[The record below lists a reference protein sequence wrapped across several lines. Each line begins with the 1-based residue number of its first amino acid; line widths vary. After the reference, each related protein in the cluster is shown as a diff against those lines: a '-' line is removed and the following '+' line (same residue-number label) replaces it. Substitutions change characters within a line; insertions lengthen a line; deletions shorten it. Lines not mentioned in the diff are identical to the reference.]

1 MTRRTAIVF
10 ALIALMALVGVT
22 AIAQGVAPK
31 GIVIMPPDTSGLT
44 AQVWVDKGAY
54 AIGEKIQVHFKVSQD
69 AFVYIYDID
78 AAGKVTLLFPNYYS
92 QNNRVSAG
100 EHVLPDS
107 SAYNLTVV
115 QPTGTEYLQLI
126 ASTMPLNL
134 TPQFQITAPFPLV
147 GSDPDAFK
155 LQLQGQLMGVIPDP
169 QWGEDWTSFEV
180 VSGYAPSYGTL
191 IINSVPSSAWI
202 TIDGAFVGYTSRS
215 MYVAQGYHQI
225 AVGKNGYA
233 DYNRGI
239 FVIGNNT
246 RILNATLT
254 PLVPVNQPPVAAFN
268 FTPTNPI
275 AGGWVQFNA
284 SASNDNDGTISSFA
298 WNFGDGTT
306 STDMTRYHQFGAP
319 GTYNVVLTVTD
330 NDGATDTEAHVVQV
344 GSTNQ
349 PPTAA
354 FNYTPTNPIVGGWVQ
369 FDASASNDNDGT
381 ISSFAWNFG
390 DGTTSNGM
398 TRYHQFGAPGTY
410 NVVLTVTDN
419 DGATDTEAHVVQV
432 GSTNQPPTAAFNYT
446 PTNPIVGGWVQF
458 DASASNDND
467 GTISSY
473 AWNFGD
479 GTTSTGMTRY
489 HQFAAPGTYNVVLT
503 VVDNDGVSNA
513 VTHVVQVG
521 STNQPPTAAFNF
533 TPFAPGISE
542 WVRFDGTSSVDTDG
556 SITSYSWNYGD
567 GGATGSGSVVY
578 HQFTAPGMYN
588 VVLTVIDN
596 DGASDTESH
605 VLQIGPTNQP
615 PVAAFNY
622 SPLSPGIGENIILNA
637 SPSYD
642 PDGTIVSYAW
652 DLDNNGTT
660 DATNQAISVTYYD
673 LGPHLVRLTVVDNNG
688 LSASTTQVINVAG
701 GGTPGEPAMGN
712 TPGIFVWGTNTWH
725 ITVNAGAGWMS
736 PHSYRL
742 ELRTDGS
749 FQGVNQSTSGGVV
762 PLGVIPTP
770 TDSGK
775 TLVFNG
781 SLQAGSADYTFTV
794 PSSKS
799 VWMSLKLDINGD
811 GMLDESESF
820 VYLRTMMVHP
830 PVAPFVVGLPSGSTG
845 PLVPSMNF
853 RVGRALTYSSTVR
866 FIMWITDINT
876 LEGH

>member
-31 GIVIMPPDTSGLT
+31 GIIPTPPESADL
-44 AQVWVDKGAY
+44 QVRIWVDKGVYAVGEPITIHYTVNKQAY
-54 AIGEKIQVHFKVSQD
+54 
-69 AFVYIYDID
+69 VYIWDIEPD
-78 AAGKVTLLFPNYYS
+78 LTATPLFPNMYTAVD
-92 QNNRVSAG
+92 QNYVGPG
-100 EHVLPDS
+100 EHMVPGQYRIAAPL
-107 SAYNLTVV
+107 
-115 QPTGTEYLQLI
+115 GTEYLQIL
-126 ASTMPLNL
+126 ATK
-134 TPQFQITAPFPLV
+134 TPIDLYSFMT
-147 GSDPDAFK
+147 SDPEAF
-155 LQLQGQLMGVIPDP
+155 LQQVQVKVLGIVPV
-169 QWGEDWTSFEV
+169 EDRSWNFTSFEI
-180 VSGYAPSYGTL
+180 VSGAPPAYGTL
-191 IINSVPSSAWI
+191 VVKSTPSFAQVYLN
-202 TIDGAFVGYTSRS
+202 GVYVGYTPCT
-215 MYVAQGYHQI
+215 VHVPQGNHQLLVRKSGYEDWPEIVSVLAGYTRTRNIVLIPSASANQAPIAAFSFSPTNPIAGGWVQFNASASNDSDGTISSFAWNFGDGTTSTDMTRYHQFG
-225 AVGKNGYA
+225 APGTYNVVLTVVDNDGASDTETHVVQVGS
-233 DYNRGI
+233 
-239 FVIGNNT
+239 T
-246 RILNATLT
+246 
-254 PLVPVNQPPVAAFN
+254 NQPPVAAFN
-268 FTPTNPI
+268 FTPANPI

-319 GTYNVVLTVTD
+319 GTYNVILTVTD
-330 NDGATDTEAHVVQV
+330 NDGATDTEAHVIQV

-349 PPTAA
+349 SPTAA
-354 FNYTPTNPIVGGWVQ
+354 FNYTPTNPIAGGWVQ
-369 FDASASNDNDGT
+369 FNASASNDNDGT

-390 DGTTSNGM
+390 DGTTSNGV
-398 TRYHQFGAPGTY
+398 TRYHQFTAPGTY

-432 GSTNQPPTAAFNYT
+432 GSTNQPPTAAFNY
-446 PTNPIVGGWVQF
+446 
-458 DASASNDND
+458 
-467 GTISSY
+467 
-473 AWNFGD
+473 
-479 GTTSTGMTRY
+479 
-489 HQFAAPGTYNVVLT
+489 
-503 VVDNDGVSNA
+503 
-513 VTHVVQVG
+513 
-521 STNQPPTAAFNF
+521 

-622 SPLSPGIGENIILNA
+622 SPLSPGVGENIILNA

-642 PDGTIVSYAW
+642 PDGTVVSYAW

-673 LGPHLVRLTVVDNNG
+673 LGPHLVRLTVVDNSG

-762 PLGVIPTP
+762 PLGVVPTP

-811 GMLDESESF
+811 GILDESESF

-845 PLVPSMNF
+845 PLVPSVNF
-853 RVGRALTYSSTVR
+853 RVGRALNYTSTVR
-866 FIMWITDINT
+866 FIMWMTDINT